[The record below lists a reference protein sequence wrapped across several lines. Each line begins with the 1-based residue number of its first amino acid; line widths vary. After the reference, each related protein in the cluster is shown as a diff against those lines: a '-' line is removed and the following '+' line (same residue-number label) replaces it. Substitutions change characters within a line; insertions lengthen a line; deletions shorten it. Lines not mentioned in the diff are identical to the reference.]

1 MLWNSFLAFFG
12 DFWDLKS
19 SNHLIY
25 IQRSLCLVNFTNFD
39 FDQLFGMGDET
50 NPIMMLVWIIP
61 IIIFVF
67 YGQRIQLYI
76 TSGEI
81 KKGIK
86 KLDSFRD
93 ESRTELIDY
102 IGNNQSPKNN
112 NLTEKIDR
120 FLEYFTIMP
129 VDMDPNGIVDKVRH
143 TVRSREDY
151 TREHVRSLSP
161 EISEIELNKVQT
173 LLEIASSLQMIY
185 KIINH
190 MYLTAK
196 KQNNYPLILPLQM
209 LLPFIMEHAEAM
221 KEAIPAFKTGQ
232 PVGDGIGPMVV
243 GKMMLSHPKETISFQ
258 TSLAQTEFKDRKLF
272 LLKAEGPGSTVGRPA
287 DGLEN
292 LISKVH
298 LDAIIMIDAALKM
311 EGEDSAS
318 IAQGFGA
325 AIGGI
330 GTEKFQIEEI
340 ATKSNI
346 PIFSI
351 VVKQSVKEAITLM
364 TKEISDQAKSVTE
377 QVYEMIGDNTKP
389 GQSVLV
395 MGVGNTVGVP

>member
-1 MLWNSFLAFFG
+1 MS
-12 DFWDLKS
+12 DD
-19 SNHLIY
+19 
-25 IQRSLCLVNFTNFD
+25 
-39 FDQLFGMGDET
+39 T
-50 NPIMMLVWIIP
+50 NPLMMIIWIVP
-61 IIIFVF
+61 IILFVF

-86 KLDSFRD
+86 KLDSYRG

-102 IGNNQSPKNN
+102 VTKNLKPKDGSIK
-112 NLTEKIDR
+112 KIDR
-120 FLEYFTIMP
+120 FLDYFTIMP
-129 VDMDPNGIVDKVRH
+129 VDMDPNGIVEKVRH

-151 TREHVRSLSP
+151 TREHVRLLSP
-161 EISEIELNKVQT
+161 GINDFELSKVQT
-173 LLEIASSLQMIY
+173 LLEIASTLQMIY
-185 KIINH
+185 KIVNH

-209 LLPFIMEHAEAM
+209 LLPFIMEQAEAM
-221 KEAIPAFKTGQ
+221 KEAIPAFKSGQ

-243 GKMMLSHPKETISFQ
+243 GKMMLDSTKETIAFQ
-258 TSLAQTEFKDRKLF
+258 TVLTKTDFEDRKLF

-287 DGLEN
+287 DALETIVSGN
-292 LISKVH
+292 K

-318 IAQGFGA
+318 ISQGFGA

-330 GTEKFQIEEI
+330 GVERFQIEAI
-340 ATKSNI
+340 ATSNKI
-346 PIFSI
+346 PVFSI

-364 TKEISDQAKSVTE
+364 TKEIADQADDVRL
-377 QVYEMIGDNTKP
+377 QVYEMIRENTKP
-389 GQSVLV
+389 GQTVLII
-395 MGVGNTVGVP
+395 GVGNTAGVPQ